1 MKKVYL
7 NTTWFV
13 DGDGYRGMVE
23 VCRPSVEPETIH
35 CEKIRSDIPEA
46 LADAEALKLNMQA
59 AAPELLA
66 ACKLAQEK
74 IYQRCEGSCPYCGE
88 QDYPVK
94 GDKKGYDEV
103 LPEDAE
109 EYHLDHA
116 EDCIVTK
123 IDIAI
128 AKAKKE

>member
-59 AAPELLA
+59 VAPELLA
-66 ACKLAQEK
+66 ACKKAEQLM
-74 IYQRCEGSCPYCGE
+74 EGMMVPMGI
-88 QDYPVK
+88 
-94 GDKKGYDEV
+94 KKEGTRPNNI
-103 LPEDAE
+103 LK
-109 EYHLDHA
+109 L
-116 EDCIVTK
+116 IVQ
-123 IDIAI
+123 AI
-128 AKAKKE
+128 AKAEKT